1 MRYHVPNYLSN
12 SVRAAKRFGGDIWQE
27 VKKTDW
33 ANLPK
38 DVVENVGEGVH
49 RKTYKGGGGRQ
60 AYTSSGVGGVSGLA
74 SDFLGK
80 TVGSDE
86 WRQRYVWPYTNPYRL
101 INDTV
106 GKVSEKIPLSKAA
119 QAAVA
124 VGTPI
129 LYHQLT
135 ESSGPLSQGMRPKG
149 WKAAVPA
156 SKEKDPTGKTPISLP
171 EEAAARWVLGQ
182 KSQLLPYDEFKK
194 ERPDVMP
201 STLAN
206 YRGYMNKKP
215 KPGERINVDTD
226 KGSFTALGG
235 AVRGTSRGLHDPEIR
250 LKGVPISLNATLGTA
265 AGLATIAA
273 GKQYL
278 DPEFMTGGGKSFFSK
293 TKAPSDYKV
302 KTESPLQ
309 GQQVYSREN
318 PIRTRGTR
326 GMGPVSPKFKK
337 EDRVIGGETIPGD
350 IRYGENLLG
359 QIPRKVR
366 VPGKSADEEWGDIW
380 RTAPSISAKYGE
392 KRSAAELFNAKQA
405 ADQLNPKKVL
415 QPEIPGLGAI
425 PGTNQAKYEA
435 AKENVDFWQDVAN
448 KGKQTRAEWETT
460 LPKAAQQFQKLKD
473 VNIRGKSF
481 DLREPAL
488 LVGGALAAVG
498 TAATARKLFQKAE
511 ERRIKKEAPVEYL
524 KYKHGN
530 FEETKEALGKPE
542 ASTWKD
548 LTQTVI

>member
-235 AVRGTSRGLHDPEIR
+235 AVRGTSRGLHDPEVR
-250 LKGVPISLNATLGTA
+250 LKGVPISLNATLGTG

-273 GKQYL
+273 G
-278 DPEFMTGGGKSFFSK
+278 SK
-293 TKAPSDYKV
+293 Y
-302 KTESPLQ
+302 
-309 GQQVYSREN
+309 
-318 PIRTRGTR
+318 
-326 GMGPVSPKFKK
+326 
-337 EDRVIGGETIPGD
+337 
-350 IRYGENLLG
+350 
-359 QIPRKVR
+359 
-366 VPGKSADEEWGDIW
+366 
-380 RTAPSISAKYGE
+380 
-392 KRSAAELFNAKQA
+392 
-405 ADQLNPKKVL
+405 LNPQNEGLDAAVKVTEQMVNKATGKEVGYAKDLYNEAKK
-415 QPEIPGLGAI
+415 
-425 PGTNQAKYEA
+425 
-435 AKENVDFWQDVAN
+435 AKEQWV
-448 KGKQTRAEWETT
+448 GE
-460 LPKAAQQFQKLKD
+460 LPKAAQEFQKLGAYK
-473 VNIRGKSF
+473 
-481 DLREPAL
+481 EPAL
-488 LVGGALAAVG
+488 LLGGALAAVG